1 MISDVQD
8 ALKALLYREA
18 NLPADALDIR
28 FATPTSAWVSGL
40 TRPTVNF
47 FLHDI
52 RENTALRRME
62 HQMVLERNAAVE
74 TLAPRRMDLRYVV
87 MVFFKSQVD
96 EFGRN
101 EWNVLWRVLA
111 ALMRHDTWPEGDV
124 PANLRALDTDVLGQV
139 AQPDANRPSEVFSG
153 LGLTMRPHLT
163 YTLTVPLDLAVTRHA
178 PLVLERDMRLFQS
191 GDDTPAVDLVRST
204 WQLSDVDGRPL
215 ADAMVRANTGARGFT
230 DSRGLVHLNTPR
242 DAVTHLQV
250 MAADGRTLHLPVLP
264 GGPPLLA
271 LPQDGS

>member
-8 ALKALLYREA
+8 ALKALLYRDA
-18 NLPADALDIR
+18 NLPADAVDIR
-28 FATPTSAWVSGL
+28 FATPTAAWVSGL

-52 RENTALRRME
+52 RENTGLRRME
-62 HQMVLERNAAVE
+62 HQMVLERNAAIE
-74 TLAPRRMDLRYVV
+74 SLAPRRMDLRYVV

-111 ALMRHDTWPEGDV
+111 TLMRHDTWPEADV
-124 PANLRALDTDVLGQV
+124 PASLRALGTDMLAHV

-153 LGLTMRPHLT
+153 LGLTLRPHLT

-178 PLVLERDMRLFQS
+178 PLVLERDFRIFQT
-191 GDDTPAVDLVRST
+191 GDDTPAVDVTRST
-204 WQLSDVDGRPL
+204 WQLSDADGRPL

-230 DSRGLVHLNTPR
+230 DGAGLVHLNTPR
-242 DAVTHLQV
+242 DAVTSLNV

-264 GGPPLLA
+264 GGPGVLA
-271 LPQDGS
+271 LPHDS